1 MSENRAD
8 QFKADMAEMKLKTGA
23 ASKDGPLQLVGVLLM
38 VAGIV
43 VAFGAYMSSTGQK
56 VEADIFELFILGLG
70 GVALTITGAAIYL
83 RCALAKFLRVWLLR
97 QIMENRAQADAL
109 AERLRPPR

>member
-1 MSENRAD
+1 MSDNRAD
-8 QFKADMAEMKLKTGA
+8 QFKADMADMKLKTGG
-23 ASKDGPLQLVGVLLM
+23 ASKDAPLQLLGVLLM

-43 VAFGAYMSSTGQK
+43 VAFGSYMSSTGQK

-70 GVALTITGAAIYL
+70 GVALTIAGAAIYL

-97 QIMENRAQADAL
+97 QIMENRTQAEDL
-109 AERLRPPR
+109 AERLTGRR

>member
-1 MSENRAD
+1 MTDNRAD
-8 QFKADMAEMKLKTGA
+8 QFKADMAEMKLKTGG

-43 VAFGAYMSSTGQK
+43 VAFGAYMSSTNQSDARD
-56 VEADIFELFILGLG
+56 VQSLIILALG
-70 GVALTITGAAIYL
+70 GVGLAVAGAAFYL

-109 AERLRPPR
+109 AERLGR